1 MTNPAEETAE
11 ALRLAQRAAELDKDD
26 AYALCLAGD
35 VFINFSDLNAG
46 AAMIDRA
53 LVLSPNLAMAW
64 LCGGWARIWQGEPE
78 LAIEHLARAMRL
90 SPIDPMLFAM
100 QAATAFAH
108 FIAGRSDEALSW
120 SEKASWEQPLYLPGS
135 IIFAASSALAGQ
147 SVKTRNAM
155 ARLLHHNT
163 PLRISNLKGWC
174 PFRRPQDLAKLAEGL
189 RKAGLPE

>member
-1 MTNPAEETAE
+1 M
-11 ALRLAQRAAELDKDD
+11 ALQRLGED
-26 AYALCLAGD
+26 LAGR
-35 VFINFSDLNAG
+35 AG
-46 AAMIDRA
+46 IGD
-53 LVLSPNLAMAW
+53 
-64 LCGGWARIWQGEPE
+64 
-78 LAIEHLARAMRL
+78 EHLARAVRL

-120 SEKASWEQPLYLPGS
+120 SEKASWEQPLYLPGT

-147 SVKTRNAM
+147 LVKTQSAM

-163 PLRISNLKGWC
+163 PLRISNLKDWW
-174 PFRRPQDLAKLAEGL
+174 PSRRPQDLAKLAEGL